1 LVRNYEI
8 YKKVREIKMQ
18 EANAMEYVPSLTLD
32 PDADGKAVEIP
43 AENALELAKDDAVAT
58 LEISQLSEAEQKTVR
73 DFADKIDITN
83 TNAILTYGAAS
94 QRNIASFSEST
105 LKSVRTKDMGE
116 VGDMLSS
123 LVLQLRGFG
132 NETDDKK
139 GFLGLKKKIKDR
151 IATMKTEYDKVSVN
165 VDKIAELLEKHQIV
179 LLKDAAMLDKMYDVN
194 QAYFKELTMYIL
206 AGKQKLQECTDTV
219 LPQLRSKAAES
230 GLPEDAQAAN
240 DYANMINRFE
250 KKLHDLE
257 LTRMISIQMA
267 PQIRL
272 VQNNDTL
279 MVEKIQTS
287 IVNTIPLWKSQMVL
301 ALGMHHS
308 QQAMEAQREVT
319 NMTNELLIKNAEKL
333 KMGTVE
339 IAKESERGIVDVETL
354 VTTNQRL
361 IETLEEVRTIQ
372 TEGSQRRR
380 AAEVELGRIEVE
392 LKQKLLEIRDK

>member
-1 LVRNYEI
+1 MAE
-8 YKKVREIKMQ
+8 M
-18 EANAMEYVPSLTLD
+18 EAMAYVPSLTLD
-32 PDADGKAVEIP
+32 PDAADTAVAIP
-43 AENALELAKDDAVAT
+43 AANALELKKDEAVAR
-58 LEISQLSEAEQKTVR
+58 LDISQLSEAEQKTVR
-73 DFADKIDITN
+73 DFSDKIDITN

-94 QRNIASFSEST
+94 QRNIAGFSENT

-123 LVLQLRGFG
+123 LVVQLKGFG
-132 NETDDKK
+132 SAEEDKK
-139 GFLGLKKKIKDR
+139 GFLGVKKKVRDR
-151 IATMKTEYDKVSVN
+151 ISLMKAEYDKVSVN
-165 VDKIAELLEKHQIV
+165 VDKIAEMLEKHQYV

-194 QAYFKELTMYIL
+194 QVYFKELTMYIL
-206 AGKQKLQECTDTV
+206 AGKQKLEECTNLM
-219 LPQLRSKAAES
+219 LPELRKKAAET

-272 VQNNDTL
+272 LQNNDAL

-301 ALGMHHS
+301 SLGMYNA
-308 QQAMEAQREVT
+308 QQAMQAQREVT
-319 NMTNELLIKNAEKL
+319 NMTNELLMKNAEQL

-339 IAKESERGIVDVETL
+339 IAKESERGIVDVATL

-372 TEGSQRRR
+372 IEGSQRRR
-380 AAEVELGRIEVE
+380 AAEVELGRIESE
-392 LKQKLLEIRDK
+392 LKQKLIEMRDGRP

>member
-1 LVRNYEI
+1 
-8 YKKVREIKMQ
+8 MQ
-18 EANAMEYVPSLTLD
+18 DNGAAVAYTPSLTLD
-32 PDADGKAVEIP
+32 PDSTAAAVAIP
-43 AENALELAKDDAVAT
+43 AADTFELAKDEVVQRLD
-58 LEISQLSEAEQKTVR
+58 LSQLSEAEQKTVR
-73 DFADKIDITN
+73 DFAEKIDITN

-94 QRNIASFSEST
+94 QRNIAGFSEST

-132 NETDDKK
+132 DAEEDKK
-139 GFLGLKKKIKDR
+139 GFLGIKKKVKDR

-165 VDKIAELLEKHQIV
+165 VDKIAEMLEKHQIV

-206 AGKQKLQECTDTV
+206 AGKQKLEECTNVV
-219 LPQLRSKAAES
+219 LPQLRGKAAET

-301 ALGMHHS
+301 TLGMHHS
-308 QQAMEAQREVT
+308 TQAMDAQRQVT
-319 NMTNELLIKNAEKL
+319 NMTNELLMKNAEKL
-333 KMGTVE
+333 KMGTIE

-380 AAEVELGRIEVE
+380 AAEAELGRIEVE

>member
-1 LVRNYEI
+1 
-8 YKKVREIKMQ
+8 MQ
-18 EANAMEYVPSLTLD
+18 EMEAMEYVPSLTLD
-32 PDADGKAVEIP
+32 PDADGSSVAIP
-43 AENALELAKDDAVAT
+43 AANALELAKDDAVAK
-58 LEISQLSEAEQKTVR
+58 LDLSQLTDAEQKTVR
-73 DFADKIDITN
+73 DFAEKIDITN

-94 QRNIASFSEST
+94 QRNIAGFSEST

-123 LVLQLRGFG
+123 LVLQLRGFNG
-132 NETDDKK
+132 GEEDKK
-139 GFLGLKKKIKDR
+139 GFRGIRKKVRDR

-165 VDKIAELLEKHQIV
+165 VDKIADMLEKHQII
-179 LLKDAAMLDKMYDVN
+179 LLKDAAMLDKMYEVN

-206 AGKQKLQECTDTV
+206 AGKQKLAECTNTV
-219 LPQLRSKAAES
+219 LPELRKKAAES

-240 DYANMINRFE
+240 DYANMVNRFE

-301 ALGMHHS
+301 TLGMHHS
-308 QQAMEAQREVT
+308 QQAMEAQRQVT
-319 NMTNELLIKNAEKL
+319 NMTNELLVKNAEKL
-333 KMGTVE
+333 KMGTIE
-339 IAKESERGIVDVETL
+339 IAKESERGIVDIETL
-354 VTTNQRL
+354 VATNQRL

-380 AAEVELGRIEVE
+380 AAEVELGRIEGE
-392 LKQKLLEIRDK
+392 LKQKLLEIRDHR

>member
-1 LVRNYEI
+1 
-8 YKKVREIKMQ
+8 MQ
-18 EANAMEYVPSLTLD
+18 ETNATEAMEYVPSLTLD
-32 PDADGKAVEIP
+32 PDGNAGAVPVP
-43 AENALELAKDDAVAT
+43 AENALELAKDDAVAR
-58 LEISQLSEAEQKTVR
+58 LDISQLTEAEQKTVR

-94 QRNIASFSEST
+94 QRNIAGFSEST

-123 LVLQLRGFG
+123 LVLELKGFG
-132 NETDDKK
+132 SSEEDKK
-139 GFLGLKKKIKDR
+139 GFLGLKKKVKDR
-151 IATMKTEYDKVSVN
+151 IATMKTEYDNVSAN
-165 VDKIAELLEKHQIV
+165 VDKIANMLEKHQIV
-179 LLKDAAMLDKMYDVN
+179 LLKDAAMLDKMYEVN

-206 AGKQKLQECTDTV
+206 AGKQKLAECTNNV
-219 LPQLRSKAAES
+219 LPQLRQKAADS

-240 DYANMINRFE
+240 DYANMVNRFE

-301 ALGMHHS
+301 TLGMYHS
-308 QQAMEAQREVT
+308 QQAMEAQRQVT
-319 NMTNELLIKNAEKL
+319 DMTNELLIKNAEKL

-354 VTTNQRL
+354 VATNQRL

-380 AAEVELGRIEVE
+380 AAEVELGRIEGE
-392 LKQKLLEIRDK
+392 LKQKLLELKG

>member
-1 LVRNYEI
+1 ME
-8 YKKVREIKMQ
+8 EM
-18 EANAMEYVPSLTLD
+18 NAMEYVPSLTLD
-32 PDADGKAVEIP
+32 PAGEGSAVAIP
-43 AENALELAKDDAVAT
+43 AANALELKKDEAAVR
-58 LEISQLSEAEQKTVR
+58 LDISQLSETEQKLVR
-73 DFADKIDITN
+73 EFSEKIDITD

-105 LKSVRTKDMGE
+105 LNSVRTKDMGE
-116 VGDMLSS
+116 VGNMLSS
-123 LVLQLRGFG
+123 LVMELRGFG
-132 NETDDKK
+132 ENENEKK
-139 GFLGLKKKIKDR
+139 GLFGIKKKVQTQ

-165 VDKIAELLEKHQIV
+165 VDKIADMLEKHQYT
-179 LLKDAAMLDKMYDVN
+179 LLKDAAMLDKMYEVN

-206 AGKQKLQECTDTV
+206 AGKQKLQECSNTR
-219 LPQLRSKAAES
+219 LPELRKKAADS

-308 QQAMEAQREVT
+308 QQAMEAQRQVT
-319 NMTNELLIKNAEKL
+319 DMTNELLTKNAEKL
-333 KMGTVE
+333 KMGTIE
-339 IAKESERGIVDVETL
+339 IAKESERGIVDIETL
-354 VTTNQRL
+354 VATNQRL
-361 IETLEEVRTIQ
+361 IETLEEVRVIQ
-372 TEGSQRRR
+372 TEGSQRRH
-380 AAEVELGRIEVE
+380 AAEIELGRIEGE
-392 LKQKLLEIRDK
+392 LKQKLLDMRG

>member
-1 LVRNYEI
+1 ME
-8 YKKVREIKMQ
+8 EM
-18 EANAMEYVPSLTLD
+18 NAMEYVPTLTLD
-32 PDADGKAVEIP
+32 PDGASAAVAVPAAD
-43 AENALELAKDDAVAT
+43 ALELRKDEAAVR
-58 LEISQLSEAEQKTVR
+58 LDINQLNAEEQKTVR
-73 DFADKIDITN
+73 DFASKIDITD

-105 LKSVRTKDMGE
+105 LNSVRTKDMGE
-116 VGDMLSS
+116 VGNMLSD
-123 LVLQLRGFG
+123 LVMQLKGFG
-132 NETDDKK
+132 ADENEKK
-139 GFLGLKKKIKDR
+139 GFLGVKKKVQTK
-151 IATMKTEYDKVSVN
+151 IATMKSEYDKVSVN
-165 VDKIAELLEKHQIV
+165 VDKISGMLEKQQYT

-194 QAYFKELTMYIL
+194 QAYFKELTMYII
-206 AGKQKLQECTDTV
+206 AGKQKLEECSSTV
-219 LPQLRSKAAES
+219 LPELRKKAAES

-240 DYANMINRFE
+240 DYANMVNRFE

-308 QQAMEAQREVT
+308 QQAMEAQRQVT
-319 NMTNELLIKNAEKL
+319 NMTNELLLKNAEKL
-333 KMGTVE
+333 KMGTIE
-339 IAKESERGIVDVETL
+339 ITKESERGIVDIETL

-361 IETLEEVRTIQ
+361 IETLEEVRNIQ

-380 AAEVELGRIEVE
+380 AAEVELGRIEGE
-392 LKQKLLEIRDK
+392 LKQKLLEIKN